1 MQQRIEGHANGVL
14 EGPPGTAT
22 SAAGVSERLL
32 PPLRQQS
39 RPLGACSRRGSV
51 REPGSEYVRALPSL
65 RAAPPL
71 SLLPSLLP
79 SFPLRDRPG
88 QPRARASVPAGGA
101 AAGAEVGAPRAGP
114 GRGPG
119 QQCGAPEW
127 PWCRGAVGP
136 CAAPQPWAAPG
147 TCCGKCSAR
156 ISRKKYWYDSP
167 TLGSQT
173 LYKPTKLD
181 FLKKNDLTKTRKED
195 NVRCRVLNGLIH
207 KAVLEM
213 ATTCEVS
220 QEFYDLKLE
229 ICKVSL
235 SSNFSACRV
244 YWNPASTVEK
254 DSYVES
260 VLRKSAPRIR
270 YLLKSQQIV
279 GNVPPVVFIKDKEAA
294 AVKEV
299 EDLLAIADFGPPE
312 EEASS
317 QNDLSKLFPS
327 TTQSSDSPM
336 RPNLFGVDHE
346 LLNKQIMD
354 YKKMKVSRHTQSFVW
369 TEKQQQQLS
378 KIQKKMKKKKAR
390 NPPDDDDVMPQKH
403 LLDRYEADYWDDNS
417 ESASD
422 YELQDELQEE
432 VNELDEDDDKTLTQ
446 PTGKRK

>member
-1 MQQRIEGHANGVL
+1 MWGARVAV
-14 EGPPGTAT
+14 
-22 SAAGVSERLL
+22 V
-32 PPLRQQS
+32 PLC
-39 RPLGACSRRGSV
+39 G
-51 REPGSEYVRALPSL
+51 RALRSSVALGGSRNLL
-65 RAAPPL
+65 RKM
-71 SLLPSLLP
+71 
-79 SFPLRDRPG
+79 LR
-88 QPRARASVPAGGA
+88 
-101 AAGAEVGAPRAGP
+101 
-114 GRGPG
+114 
-119 QQCGAPEW
+119 
-127 PWCRGAVGP
+127 
-136 CAAPQPWAAPG
+136 
-147 TCCGKCSAR
+147 KNK
-156 ISRKKYWYDSP
+156 KKYWYDSP

-312 EEASS
+312 EEESS

-327 TTQSSDSPM
+327 TTQSSDSSV

-354 YKKMKVSRHTQSFVW
+354 YKKMKVSGHTQSFVW

-390 NPPDDDDVMPQKH
+390 NPPDDDDIMPQKH
-403 LLDRYEADYWDDNS
+403 LLDRYEADYWDDNT

-422 YELQDELQEE
+422 YELQDELREE
-432 VNELDEDDDKTLTQ
+432 VNELDVDDDKTLSQ